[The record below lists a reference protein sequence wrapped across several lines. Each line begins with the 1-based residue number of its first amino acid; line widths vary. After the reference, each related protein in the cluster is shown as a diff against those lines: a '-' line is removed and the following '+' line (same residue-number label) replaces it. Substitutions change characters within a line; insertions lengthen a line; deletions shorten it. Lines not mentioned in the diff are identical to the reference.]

1 MPIYEYPGLECR
13 AISDFFTVI
22 EENEALTCKACGSN
36 RLEKVLSVSAVLTKV
51 SERAPGRTCCG
62 REERCSTPPC
72 ASDGVCRK
80 DQN

>member
-1 MPIYEYPGLECR
+1 MPIYEYQCQECG
-13 AISDFFTVI
+13 AISEFFSGMG
-22 EENEALTCKACGSN
+22 ENEALTCKQCGSN

-72 ASDGVCRK
+72 ATDGVCRK
-80 DQN
+80 DRN